1 MAARWILLAAF
12 LAFVGGII
20 YALLKLK
27 DEIAILGEFFEFLK
41 EKKLWW
47 ITPIMVVLILLGVL
61 IFAFQ
66 SGGIS
71 SLLYAL
77 F

>member
-1 MAARWILLAAF
+1 MTGRWILLIIF
-12 LAFVGGII
+12 LAVVGGGI

-47 ITPIMVVLILLGVL
+47 IAPIMIVLILLGVL

-66 SGGIS
+66 SGAIS
-71 SLLYAL
+71 SLLYVL

>member
-1 MAARWILLAAF
+1 MTGRWILLAVF
-12 LAFVGGII
+12 LALVGGGI
-20 YALLKLK
+20 YALFKLK

-47 ITPIMVVLILLGVL
+47 IAPIVLVLILLSIL
-61 IFAFQ
+61 IFAFE

-71 SLLYAL
+71 SLLYVL

>member
-1 MAARWILLAAF
+1 MATRWILLGVF
-12 LAFVGGII
+12 LALVGGGI
-20 YALLKLK
+20 YALFKLK

-47 ITPIMVVLILLGVL
+47 IAPIVIVLILLGVL
-61 IFAFQ
+61 IFAFE
-66 SGGIS
+66 SGAIS
-71 SLLYAL
+71 SMLYVL